1 VTRHRWYAATAVAAL
16 IAAGLAG
23 VSPTSAA
30 AAAPGAELI
39 YGLTGDD
46 GLVSFRADAPGM
58 LLSSA
63 SITGIGGANVLAID
77 QRPDTGQL
85 LALTRTGAQAT
96 VYAVDPDSGAAT
108 RLVDVDRPL
117 SQDRITI
124 DVDPVTDRLRV
135 IADGSGNFSIDLRSG
150 ATRIDPDL
158 AYATGDPG
166 AGQRPN
172 VTAIAPAA
180 AAASSRSRRSGS
192 STPAA
197 PPTRPPPC

>member
-1 VTRHRWYAATAVAAL
+1 MTRHRWYA
-16 IAAGLAG
+16 
-23 VSPTSAA
+23 AA

-85 LALTRTGAQAT
+85 LALARTGAQAT

-108 RLVDVDRPL
+108 RLVDGDRPL

-124 DVDPVTDRLRV
+124 DVD
-135 IADGSGNFSIDLRSG
+135 RS
-150 ATRIDPDL
+150 P
-158 AYATGDPG
+158 TGCG
-166 AGQRPN
+166 
-172 VTAIAPAA
+172 
-180 AAASSRSRRSGS
+180 
-192 STPAA
+192 
-197 PPTRPPPC
+197 